1 MTNASA
7 KKRELFYH
15 GVGLPTSQ
23 IVVDFDLQGADA
35 LAEFLLRRFAPVKIL
50 PVAPAPLSAV
60 TDKIMRGCP
69 SGPAM
74 FLPGVAPRP

>member
-1 MTNASA
+1 VTNASA

-35 LAEFLLRRFAPVKIL
+35 LAEFPAN
-50 PVAPAPLSAV
+50 PAPLNAV
-60 TDKIMRGCP
+60 TDNILHHCP

-74 FLPGVAPRP
+74 FWLGVAVRS